1 MLLKVTVPQDMRL
14 VFWFDSQISTI
25 FENTDKEFTMTKKER
40 LARQYLLQRIMK
52 TMNVNLPEA
61 RARLAEL
68 EVFGLIKF
76 DCTGRFY
83 MRALED

>member
-1 MLLKVTVPQDMRL
+1 
-14 VFWFDSQISTI
+14 
-25 FENTDKEFTMTKKER
+25 MTKKER